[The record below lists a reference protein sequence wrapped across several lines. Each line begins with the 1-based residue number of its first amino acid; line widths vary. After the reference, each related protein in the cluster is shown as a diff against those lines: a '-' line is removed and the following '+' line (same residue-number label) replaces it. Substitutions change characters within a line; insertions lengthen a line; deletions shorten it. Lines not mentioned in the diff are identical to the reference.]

1 MRHNDS
7 VVARAYE
14 VVCKILRSCAL
25 PSQAKANELLGDD
38 FEVTLQAQ
46 PFQYFLDLS
55 EQEQTGQL
63 PQTDSIGNSAANP
76 TALDSNLFQEQLLD
90 PFLAYQPASTPYPR
104 PEQIRM
110 LILFWHSFRYECRTG
125 CTSFKHAAPVVGSRA
140 FGRHRDA
147 ALSTLPPTVTAGF
160 RYGSHPGSTATIA
173 LGVDRD
179 IITQYLFH
187 FRSERIKI
195 TTILKYY
202 SPRACAAQTLPTSLQ
217 PNVTDL

>member
-1 MRHNDS
+1 MADYTIVVQPLAVLLLEMVHQGMRVSGKHSDVSPYIKKLIRWLRAMRHNDS

-25 PSQAKANELLGDD
+25 PSQAKANELLADD

-90 PFLAYQPASTPYPR
+90 PFLAYQPASTPYPK
-104 PEQIRM
+104 PGQIRV
-110 LILFWHSFRYECRTG
+110 LIPFGTPFVMSADQG
-125 CTSFKHAAPVVGSRA
+125 APALNMQHLWLDLGLSEDIEMQPSLHY
-140 FGRHRDA
+140 HRQ
-147 ALSTLPPTVTAGF
+147 LPQDSGMDHTRV
-160 RYGSHPGSTATIA
+160 
-173 LGVDRD
+173 
-179 IITQYLFH
+179 Q
-187 FRSERIKI
+187 
-195 TTILKYY
+195 
-202 SPRACAAQTLPTSLQ
+202 QQQLPLE
-217 PNVTDL
+217 